1 MQNDIPCT
9 LAILTRNS
17 AATLERALKSA
28 KKFAEIIVCDG
39 GSTDGTLDIARRFG
53 ARIIAQDARFLD
65 AQGRTADFAGVRNQT
80 LAASTK
86 PWFLFLDSDEYLSP
100 ELVDEVWVK
109 VSGSPAAYWVPRK
122 TIWKGTIIECS
133 VVYPAQQMRFFHRAV
148 ATTFIKTVHERI
160 QLKDDIEPRR
170 LSSCMYV
177 PLTDTVAQRKAK
189 WRYYLAL
196 EREQR
201 TKTQL
206 LIGRQ
211 LRAAAHQ
218 FAVGGLFLVRA
229 VRIRLFCRG
238 TKLPVSHDLVWVWY
252 QWHVAGDLLADT
264 IKRFYH

>member
-1 MQNDIPCT
+1 MIPVT
-9 LAILTRNS
+9 VAVLTRNS

-28 KKFAEIIVCDG
+28 ERFAEIIICDG
-39 GSTDGTLDIARRFG
+39 GSIDGTLDIARHFG
-53 ARIIAQDARFLD
+53 ARVIAQDARFLD

-80 LAASTK
+80 LDAATY

-100 ELVDEVWVK
+100 ELVDEVGVK
-109 VSGSPAAYWVPRK
+109 VSDSPAAYWVPRK
-122 TIWKGTIIECS
+122 TVWNGTIIECS

-160 QLKDDIEPRR
+160 QLKDGIEPRR
-170 LSSCMYV
+170 LSGCMYV

-201 TKTQL
+201 TKMPL
-206 LIGRQ
+206 LMGRQ

-238 TKLPVSHDLVWVWY
+238 TKLPIPHDLVWVWY
-252 QWHVAGDLLADT
+252 QWRVAGDMLVDI
-264 IKRFYH
+264 IKRSRVIF